1 MNDENDSEVAPKG
14 GKKKGKKVGKG
25 LVAGL
30 VIAGII
36 LMLAGG
42 IFGHAMDQVWKYPS
56 GDDDKYDGDND
67 GVPDSASK
75 SEDLDKDQDSFELRR
90 TVDRGLEN
98 IGTYFFLFGLVL
110 LILGFLVGGLMCN
123 DLPDLVR
130 MGMIVAVGFLV
141 YYWV

>member
-1 MNDENDSEVAPKG
+1 MNDENKSGAAPKG
-14 GKKKGKKVGKG
+14 GKKKGKSVGKG
-25 LVAGL
+25 LVAAL
-30 VIAGII
+30 VITGII

-67 GVPDSASK
+67 GSPDSVSK
-75 SEDLDKDQDSFELRR
+75 AEDLDEDRDSFEFRR

-110 LILGFLVGGLMCN
+110 LIIGFLVGGLMCN

-130 MGMIVAVGFLV
+130 MGMILAVGFLV